1 VVARR
6 DSAVGE
12 QDPDGAKK
20 TTKAAGA
27 GRAKRSAGAAGKA
40 AGAAA
45 SEMAATAKK
54 AAAVKRAASAK
65 KAAAAPSKKV
75 AAASRKVAAP
85 SGKAS
90 AMSKKAAAPSRKAAA
105 TSKKVAAPKGAVAP
119 KRAAKKSTPVK
130 VVAKKTSVSSAP
142 AKATAPKQA
151 AAPNKRVAAASKK
164 AAAPNT
170 ATKKSAPA
178 KAVTK
183 KTSVSSVPAK
193 ATAKKTAALSAPV
206 KATARTST
214 PTSTSTPAKKSAP
227 AKKAV
232 TAAVTP
238 AKATPDKA
246 APAKATPAKTA
257 PTKITPAKPPRNESH
272 TALVRRARRI
282 NRELGEVYPYAHP
295 ELDFENPFQLVVAT
309 VLSAQTTDLRVNQT
323 TPALFGKYP
332 TPEDLAAA
340 NPEEV
345 EEILRPTGFFRAKTK
360 SVIGLSKALRDD
372 FGGEVP
378 GRLEDLVKLPGVG
391 RKTAFV
397 VLGNAFGRPG
407 ITVDTHFQRLVRRW
421 QWTDATEPDKIEAAI
436 GGLFPKSE
444 WTMLSHHVIFH
455 GRRICHARKPAC
467 GACPIAPLCPAYG
480 EGETDPEKAQ
490 KLLKYEKGGFPGQRL
505 NPPQSYL
512 DAGGIPAP
520 PLGATIPSASE
531 SSASESSAS
540 APGASAPG
548 APAPASAAPAP
559 RSPARE
565 AG

>member
-1 VVARR
+1 
-6 DSAVGE
+6 
-12 QDPDGAKK
+12 
-20 TTKAAGA
+20 
-27 GRAKRSAGAAGKA
+27 
-40 AGAAA
+40 
-45 SEMAATAKK
+45 MAATAKK

-65 KAAAAPSKKV
+65 KAAA
-75 AAASRKVAAP
+75 
-85 SGKAS
+85 
-90 AMSKKAAAPSRKAAA
+90 PSRKAAA
-105 TSKKVAAPKGAVAP
+105 SKQAAAA
-119 KRAAKKSTPVK
+119 KRTAKKSTP
-130 VVAKKTSVSSAP
+130 S
-142 AKATAPKQA
+142 KALA
-151 AAPNKRVAAASKK
+151 
-164 AAAPNT
+164 
-170 ATKKSAPA
+170 KKSAPSTA
-178 KAVTK
+178 
-183 KTSVSSVPAK
+183 PAK
-193 ATAKKTAALSAPV
+193 KASASRAPAAKTTPAAKNAPAGKTTPATKNAPARKNAPV
-206 KATARTST
+206 KATAR
-214 PTSTSTPAKKSAP
+214 KSAP
-227 AKKAV
+227 AKKAAP
-232 TAAVTP
+232 AAVTP
-238 AKATPDKA
+238 AKSTPAKA
-246 APAKATPAKTA
+246 ASAKATPAKSA
-257 PTKITPAKPPRNESH
+257 PTKVAPAKPPRNESH

-282 NRELGEVYPYAHP
+282 NRELAEVYPYAHP

-421 QWTDATEPDKIEAAI
+421 QWTDQTEPDKIEAAI

-520 PLGATIPSASE
+520 PLAATAPGAPAS
-531 SSASESSAS
+531 
-540 APGASAPG
+540 GASAPG
-548 APAPASAAPAP
+548 APVSAGPAP
-559 RSPARE
+559 GSPARE